1 MFWCAR
7 QNCKA
12 HLPYVIFDRADPFDL
27 AAHDVAGREEP
38 WRLKEEGD
46 TGRRA
51 GEDDVAGI
59 KCLRTARIRD
69 KRLKVFN
76 AEHLRR
82 ILAKYATYYNEVR
95 THVSLGKDTPCTR
108 PIERVG
114 DIVAYPIL
122 S

>member
-12 HLPYVIFDRADPFDL
+12 HFKEASVRNCCLFRPYVIFDRADPFDL

-51 GEDDVAGI
+51 GED
-59 KCLRTARIRD
+59 
-69 KRLKVFN
+69 
-76 AEHLRR
+76 
-82 ILAKYATYYNEVR
+82 
-95 THVSLGKDTPCTR
+95 
-108 PIERVG
+108 
-114 DIVAYPIL
+114 
-122 S
+122 